1 MKYIDAAT
9 TQTIT
14 TSVTNEKS
22 KNLFSIIDVKNPL
35 TTKSALFMGIYL
47 YKSCKK
53 DRAKACPIYI
63 RLILDHCI
71 KFMLIFFEILVAS
84 GMVSPAKPLCVTHR
98 APYRMVYCLP
108 NGPAY
113 NVLIKSTVY
122 ILYLI
127 KF

>member
-9 TQTIT
+9 TQTMT

-53 DRAKACPIYI
+53 IGQKLA
-63 RLILDHCI
+63 L
-71 KFMLIFFEILVAS
+71 FTSV
-84 GMVSPAKPLCVTHR
+84 
-98 APYRMVYCLP
+98 
-108 NGPAY
+108 
-113 NVLIKSTVY
+113 
-122 ILYLI
+122 
-127 KF
+127 